1 MKVSTRNRE
10 GIAIIDLEGKIN
22 IGRGD
27 IALRDAFDAVI
38 AQGSRKVLF
47 NFAKVRS
54 MDSSGMAELGAAYR
68 KMEDVGGGTVSLSDL
83 PSNVGEILR
92 MTQIITV
99 FDYYG
104 DEDEAI
110 AAMREA

>member
-1 MKVSTRNRE
+1 MNVSTRNRE
-10 GIAIIDLEGKIN
+10 GIAIIVLEGKIN
-22 IGRGD
+22 IGKGD
-27 IALRDAFDAVI
+27 IALRDAFDAAVE
-38 AQGSRKVLF
+38 QGSRKVLF
-47 NFAKVRS
+47 NFEKVKS

-68 KMEDVGGGTVSLSDL
+68 KMDDLGGTVSLSSL

-110 AAMREA
+110 AAMR

>member
-1 MKVSTRNRE
+1 MNVSTRNRD
-10 GIAIIDLEGKIN
+10 GIAVIDLEGKIN
-22 IGRGD
+22 IGKGD
-27 IALRDAFDAVI
+27 IALRDAFDAAVE
-38 AQGSRKVLF
+38 QGVRKVLF
-47 NFAKVRS
+47 NFKKVKS

-68 KMEDVGGGTVSLSDL
+68 KMDDIGGTVSLTNL

-99 FDYYG
+99 FDYYT

-110 AAMREA
+110 AAMR

>member
-1 MKVSTRNRE
+1 MNVSTRNRD
-10 GIAIIDLEGKIN
+10 GIAVIDLAGKIN
-22 IGRGD
+22 IGKGD
-27 IALRDAFDAVI
+27 IALRDAFDAAVE
-38 AQGSRKVLF
+38 QGVRKVLF
-47 NFAKVRS
+47 NFEKVKS

-68 KMEDVGGGTVSLSDL
+68 KMDDIGGTVSLTNL

-99 FDYYG
+99 FDYYT

-110 AAMREA
+110 AAMR

>member
-1 MKVSTRNRE
+1 MNVFTRIRE
-10 GIAIIDLEGKIN
+10 GIVVIDLEGKIN
-22 IGRGD
+22 IGKGD
-27 IALRDAFDAVI
+27 IALRDAFDAVVE
-38 AQGSRKVLF
+38 QGARKVLF

-68 KMEDVGGGTVSLSDL
+68 KMEDVGGTVSLTNL
-83 PSNVGEILR
+83 PSNVSEILR

-99 FDYYG
+99 FDYYA

-110 AAMREA
+110 AAMR

>member
-1 MKVSTRNRE
+1 MRVSTRMRD
-10 GIAIIDLEGKIN
+10 GVAVIDLEGKIN

-27 IALRDAFDAVI
+27 VALRDAFNAAVDGG
-38 AQGSRKVLF
+38 ARTVLLNLQKV
-47 NFAKVRS
+47 KS

-68 KMEDVGGGTVSLSDL
+68 KMDDIGGTVALTEL

-99 FDYYG
+99 FDVYQT
-104 DEDEAI
+104 EDEAI
-110 AAMREA
+110 AAMA

>member
-1 MKVSTRNRE
+1 MNVTTRVRD
-10 GIAIIDLEGKIN
+10 GVTIIELEGRIT

-27 IALRDAFDAVI
+27 VAMRDAFDAAVDGG
-38 AQGSRKVLF
+38 ARTVLLNLEKV
-47 NFAKVRS
+47 KS

-68 KMEDVGGGTVSLSDL
+68 KMEELGGRIALTQP

-99 FDYYG
+99 FDVYA

-110 AAMREA
+110 EALT

>member
-1 MKVSTRNRE
+1 MNVTTRDRD
-10 GIAIIDLEGKIN
+10 GVTVVDLEGKIT

-27 IALRDAFDAVI
+27 VALRDAVNAAIDA
-38 AQGSRKVLF
+38 GSRAVVLDFSKV
-47 NFAKVRS
+47 KS

-68 KMEDVGGGTVSLSDL
+68 RMDDLGGTVALCGV
-83 PSNVGEILR
+83 PSSVTEILR

-99 FDYYG
+99 FDVYT

-110 AAMREA
+110 AALRSD

>member
-1 MKVSTRNRE
+1 MNVFTRIRD
-10 GIAIIDLEGKIN
+10 GIVVIDLEGKIN

-27 IALRDAFDAVI
+27 IALRDAFDAAVE
-38 AQGSRKVLF
+38 QGARKVLF
-47 NFAKVRS
+47 NFEKVKS

-68 KMEDVGGGTVSLSDL
+68 KMDDIGEGTVALTNL

-99 FDYYG
+99 FDYYEN
-104 DEDEAI
+104 EDEAI
-110 AAMREA
+110 EAMR

>member
-1 MKVSTRNRE
+1 MNVSTRVRE
-10 GIAIIDLEGKIN
+10 GVTVIELEGRIT

-27 IALRDAFDAVI
+27 VAMRDAFEAAV
-38 AQGSRKVLF
+38 AAGSRKVLL
-47 NFAKVRS
+47 NLDKVKS

-68 KMEDVGGGTVSLSDL
+68 KMQELGGRIALTQP

-99 FDYYG
+99 FDVYPS
-104 DEDEAI
+104 EDEAI
-110 AAMREA
+110 RALA

>member
-1 MKVSTRNRE
+1 MKVSTRVRD
-10 GIAIIDLEGKIN
+10 GVTVIDLEGKIT

-27 IALRDAFDAVI
+27 IAMRDAFDAAVDGG
-38 AQGSRKVLF
+38 ARTVLLDLRKV
-47 NFAKVRS
+47 KS

-68 KMEDVGGGTVSLSDL
+68 KMDEIGGTVALTQP

-99 FDYYG
+99 FDVYET
-104 DEDEAI
+104 EDEAI
-110 AAMREA
+110 DALT

>member
-1 MKVSTRNRE
+1 MNVSTRNRE
-10 GIAIIDLEGKIN
+10 GITIIDLQGKIN

-27 IALRDAFDAVI
+27 IALRDAFDAAVEE
-38 AQGSRKVLF
+38 GSRKVLM
-47 NFAKVRS
+47 NFEKVKS

-68 KMEDVGGGTVSLSDL
+68 KMEDIGGNVSLVNL

-99 FDYYG
+99 FDFYET
-104 DEDEAI
+104 EDEAI
-110 AAMREA
+110 EAMK

>member
-1 MKVSTRNRE
+1 MNVSTRNRE

-22 IGRGD
+22 IGKGD
-27 IALRDAFDAVI
+27 IALRDAFDAAVE
-38 AQGSRKVLF
+38 QGSRKVLF
-47 NFAKVRS
+47 NFGKVKS

-68 KMEDVGGGTVSLSDL
+68 KMDDIGGTVSLANL

-110 AAMREA
+110 AAMR

>member
-1 MKVSTRNRE
+1 MNVSTRVRE
-10 GIAIIDLEGKIN
+10 GVTVIELEGRIT

-27 IALRDAFDAVI
+27 VAMRDAFEAAVDA
-38 AQGSRKVLF
+38 GSRTVLLNLEKV
-47 NFAKVRS
+47 KS

-68 KMEDVGGGTVSLSDL
+68 KMQELGGRIALTQP

-99 FDYYG
+99 FDVYPN
-104 DEDEAI
+104 EDEAI
-110 AAMREA
+110 QALA

>member
-1 MKVSTRNRE
+1 MNVSTRVRD
-10 GIAIIDLEGKIN
+10 GVTVIDLEGKIT

-27 IALRDAFDAVI
+27 IAMRDAFNAAVDGG
-38 AQGSRKVLF
+38 ARAVLL
-47 NFAKVRS
+47 NLQRVKS

-68 KMEDVGGGTVSLSDL
+68 KMDDLGGRVALTQP

-99 FDYYG
+99 FDVY
-104 DEDEAI
+104 DSEDEGV
-110 AAMREA
+110 EALK